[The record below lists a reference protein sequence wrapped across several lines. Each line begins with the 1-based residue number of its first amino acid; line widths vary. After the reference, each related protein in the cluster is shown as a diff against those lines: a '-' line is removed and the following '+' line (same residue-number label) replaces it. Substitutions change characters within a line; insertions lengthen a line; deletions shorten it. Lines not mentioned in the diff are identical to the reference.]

1 MTNINFICRASKARK
16 DGKSPIEMS
25 VIINGERSII
35 SLDRKANSK
44 NFIPSSQRV
53 KNDKE
58 TNEYLDAIRKKCY
71 SIETELIKMDNLNL
85 ETFISFFRYG
95 IPQKNNTLLRI
106 YEKHNKLYSDNVA
119 SGKVSD
125 STLQKYEINKKRLSE
140 FLQTKNMT
148 DIRLREITP
157 LFIEEFQNFCL
168 KKLKNNTTNKQLK
181 MLKKILD
188 FAVRERMID
197 VSPFKLKLSEEKLEY
212 KTLSIKDV
220 KYLIDLNITDKRIG
234 EIRDLFCLQSLTG
247 LSYSDM
253 ATLTKNDI
261 IDDVIIKK
269 RKKTD
274 VQFVVPVL
282 PMAKK
287 ILEKYEYQLP
297 MLSNQKYN
305 AYLKVLGDYA
315 KMPMKLHSHLARHS
329 FACILLNQGVDMK
342 TISRSLGHSTMKT
355 TEKIYAQMYDNTV
368 VNNILEKVNF

>member
-1 MTNINFICRASKARK
+1 MTINFICRASKARK
-16 DGKSPIEMS
+16 DGKSPVELSI
-25 VIINGERSII
+25 IINNQRTIL
-35 SLDRKANSK
+35 SLDRKINSK
-44 NFIPSSQRV
+44 NFLPSSQRV

-95 IPQKNNTLLRI
+95 IPQKNDTLLRI

-140 FLQTKNMT
+140 FLQTKNMN

-157 LFIEEFQNFCL
+157 LFVEEFQNFCL

-282 PMAKK
+282 PMAKI

-315 KMPMKLHSHLARHS
+315 KMTMKLHSHLARHS
-329 FACILLNQGVDMK
+329 FACILLNSGVDMK

-355 TEKIYAQMYDNTV
+355 TEKIYAFMNDNTV
-368 VNNILEKVNF
+368 VNNILSKIKI